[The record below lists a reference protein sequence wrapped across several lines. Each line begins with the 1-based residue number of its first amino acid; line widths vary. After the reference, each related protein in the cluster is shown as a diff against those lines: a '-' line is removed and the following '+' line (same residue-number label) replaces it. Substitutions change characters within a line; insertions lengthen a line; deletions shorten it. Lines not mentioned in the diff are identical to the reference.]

1 MTKHTM
7 KTAFFTLLAAAV
19 LVYGPS
25 ASAAKYG
32 NALNGKV
39 CIWHAPAGSTA
50 KAFKMLLPRMAA
62 EAHLAHHSA
71 DRPLPPSAC
80 RLRKPGANK

>member
-1 MTKHTM
+1 M
-7 KTAFFTLLAAAV
+7 KILPSLLFAVAVAAQ
-19 LVYGPS
+19 GGS

-39 CIWHAPAGSTA
+39 CILHVPGGDLS
-50 KAFKMLLPRMAA
+50 KAFRMLLPPTAA
-62 EAHLAHHSA
+62 RAHLANHDE
-71 DRPLPPSAC
+71 DRRLGASAC